1 VLNKTIVKLAIPV
14 AIGAL
19 ALTGCGGG
27 DSGSGDTYKIAFQGP
42 LSGDN
47 VQLGQNMENGIK
59 LAIEQANASD
69 DLGFEVEYM
78 PVDDQGLP
86 DKATAAAQK
95 AIDDQDVVA
104 VIGPAF
110 SGPADTAAEVY
121 GAASLVT
128 VSSSATRPDL
138 TTKGYQ
144 TFLRAVPND
153 SAQGSGMAKFISTE
167 LKAKKVVVVD
177 DKTDYGIGL
186 GDVAEKDLKAAGVTV
201 VRQSVPQKTPDYSAA
216 AKNVVKNKPDALI
229 YAGYYQD
236 AGPFAKKLK
245 EAGYDGA
252 AMSGDGT
259 NDAQFIELA
268 GAASD
273 GWYLT
278 CACTDAS
285 KEEATKKFAT
295 EYEKEYNQAP
305 GTYSA
310 ESYDVA
316 KMIIEEIKKLHE
328 DGGVEREALLEA
340 LRGVKYKGLT
350 KEFSF
355 DDKGEFTNKTVY
367 LYRVKGDAIEYQGNI
382 DELAA
387 G

>member
-1 VLNKTIVKLAIPV
+1 VLNKTIVKLAIPM

-19 ALTGCGGG
+19 ALTGCGG
-27 DSGSGDTYKIAFQGP
+27 DSGSGGDAYKIAFQGP

-59 LAIEQANASD
+59 LAIEQANASG
-69 DLGFEVEYM
+69 DLDFELEYM

-95 AIDDQDVVA
+95 AIDDTDVVA
-104 VIGPAF
+104 VVGPAF

-121 GAASLVT
+121 GAAGLAA
-128 VSSSATRPDL
+128 VSASATRPDL
-138 TTKGYQ
+138 TTKGYE

-153 SAQGSGMAKFISTE
+153 SNQGAGMAKYLTSK
-167 LKAKKVVVVD
+167 LKVEKVVVVD

-186 GDVAEKDLKAAGVTV
+186 ADVAEKSLKDAGVDV

-245 EAGYDGA
+245 EAGFDGV
-252 AMSGDGT
+252 AMSDDGT

-268 GAASD
+268 GDASD
-273 GWYLT
+273 GWFLT
-278 CACTDAS
+278 CACTDATE
-285 KEEATKKFAT
+285 EEATKKFAAD
-295 EYEKEYNQAP
+295 YEKKYKQAS

-310 ESYDVA
+310 EAFDVTN
-316 KMIIEEIKKLHE
+316 MIISEIEKLHKE
-328 DGGVEREALLEA
+328 GGVERPALVDA
-340 LRGVKYKGLT
+340 LRGTKYKGVT

-355 DDKGEFTNKTVY
+355 DDKGEFTNETVY
-367 LYRVKGDAIEYQGNI
+367 LYQVKGDSIEYQGSI
-382 DELAA
+382 DDLV

>member
-1 VLNKTIVKLAIPV
+1 MLNKTIVKLAIPMAV
-14 AIGAL
+14 GAL

-27 DSGSGDTYKIAFQGP
+27 DSGSGDAYKIAFQGP

-59 LAIEQANASD
+59 LAIDQANAGG
-69 DLGFEVEYM
+69 DLGFEVEYV

-95 AIDDQDVVA
+95 AIDDEDVVA

-121 GAASLVT
+121 GAAGLVAL
-128 VSSSATRPDL
+128 SSSATRPDL
-138 TTKGYQ
+138 TTKGYE

-153 SAQGSGMAKFISTE
+153 SAQGAGMAKYLSGKV
-167 LKAKKVVVVD
+167 KAEKVVVVD

-186 GDVAEKDLKAAGVTV
+186 ADVAEKDLKAAGVEV

-216 AKNVVKNKPDALI
+216 AKNVTKNKPDALI

-245 EAGYDGA
+245 EAGFNGV

-259 NDAQFIELA
+259 NDAQFIQLA
-268 GAASD
+268 GDASD
-273 GWYLT
+273 GWLLT
-278 CACTDAS
+278 CPCTDAT
-285 KEEATKKFAT
+285 KEDATKKFAAD
-295 EYEKEYNQAP
+295 YEKEFKQAP

-310 ESYDVA
+310 ESYDA
-316 KMIIEEIKKLHE
+316 AMMIIEEIKKLHE
-328 DGGVEREALLEA
+328 DGGVERQALVDA
-340 LRGVKYKGLT
+340 LRAAKYKGLT

-355 DDKGEFTNKTVY
+355 DDKGEFTNQTIY
-367 LYRVKGDAIEYQGNI
+367 LYQVKGEGIEYQGSV
-382 DELAA
+382 DELA

>member
-1 VLNKTIVKLAIPV
+1 MLNKTIVKLAIPV
-14 AIGAL
+14 AVGAL
-19 ALTGCGGG
+19 ALTGCGG
-27 DSGSGDTYKIAFQGP
+27 DSGSGGDAYKIAFQGP

-59 LAIEQANASD
+59 LAIDQANASG

-95 AIDDQDVVA
+95 AIDDTDVVA

-121 GAASLVT
+121 GAAGLAA

-138 TTKGYQ
+138 TTKGYE

-153 SAQGSGMAKFISTE
+153 SAQGAGMAKY
-167 LKAKKVVVVD
+167 LVGKVKAEKVVVVD

-186 GDVAEKDLKAAGVTV
+186 ADVAEKDLKAAGVDV

-216 AKNVVKNKPDALI
+216 AKNVVKNKPDAMI

-236 AGPFAKKLK
+236 AGPFAKKLD
-245 EAGYDGA
+245 EAGFDGV

-268 GAASD
+268 GDASD
-273 GWYLT
+273 QWFLT
-278 CACTDAS
+278 CPCTDAT
-285 KEEATKKFAT
+285 KEDATKKFAAD
-295 EYEKEYNQAP
+295 YEKEFKQAP

-316 KMIIEEIKKLHE
+316 NMIIEQIKKLHE
-328 DGGVEREALLEA
+328 EGGVEREALMEA

-355 DDKGEFTNKTVY
+355 DDKGEFTNQTIY
-367 LYRVKGDAIEYQGNI
+367 LYQVKGDGIEYQGSV
-382 DELAA
+382 DELA

>member
-1 VLNKTIVKLAIPV
+1 MLNKTIVKLAIPM

-27 DSGSGDTYKIAFQGP
+27 DSGSGDAYKIAFQGP

-59 LAIEQANASD
+59 LAIDQANAKG
-69 DLGFEVEYM
+69 DLGFEIEYM

-95 AIDDQDVVA
+95 AIDDENVVA

-121 GAASLVT
+121 GAVGLAA

-138 TTKGYQ
+138 TTKGYE

-153 SAQGSGMAKFISTE
+153 SAQGAGMAKYLSNE
-167 LKAKKVVVVD
+167 VKAKKVVVVD

-186 GDVAEKDLKAAGVTV
+186 ADVAEKDLKAAGVEV

-216 AKNVVKNKPDALI
+216 AKNVTKNKPDALI

-245 EAGYDGA
+245 EAGFDGV

-268 GAASD
+268 GDASD
-273 GWYLT
+273 QWFLT
-278 CACTDAS
+278 CPCTDAT
-285 KEEATKKFAT
+285 KEDATKKFAAD
-295 EYEKEYNQAP
+295 YEKEFKLAP

-310 ESYDVA
+310 ESYDA
-316 KMIIEEIKKLHE
+316 AMMIIEEIKKLHE
-328 DGGVEREALLEA
+328 DGGVERQALVDA

-355 DDKGEFTNKTVY
+355 DDKGEFTNQTIY
-367 LYRVKGDAIEYQGNI
+367 LYQVKGDGIEYQGSI
-382 DELAA
+382 DELA

>member
-1 VLNKTIVKLAIPV
+1 MLNKTIVKLAIPMAV
-14 AIGAL
+14 GAL
-19 ALTGCGGG
+19 ALTGCGG
-27 DSGSGDTYKIAFQGP
+27 DSGSGGDVYKIAFQGP

-59 LAIEQANASD
+59 LAVDQANASGELD
-69 DLGFEVEYM
+69 FEIEYL

-86 DKATAAAQK
+86 DKATTAAQK
-95 AIDDQDVVA
+95 AIDDTDVVA

-121 GAASLVT
+121 GAAGMAA

-138 TTKGYQ
+138 TTKGYE

-153 SAQGSGMAKFISTE
+153 SAQGAGMAKFLAGKVGAE
-167 LKAKKVVVVD
+167 KVVVVD

-186 GDVAEKDLKAAGVTV
+186 ADVAEKDLKAAGISV

-216 AKNVVKNKPDALI
+216 ARNVIKNSPDALI

-236 AGPFAKKLK
+236 AGPFATKLK
-245 EAGYDGA
+245 EAGFDGV

-268 GAASD
+268 GDASD

-278 CACTDAS
+278 CPCTDAT
-285 KEEATKKFAT
+285 KEDATKKFAAD
-295 EYEKEYNQAP
+295 YEKEFKQAP

-316 KMIIEEIKKLHE
+316 SMVIEEIEKLHAE
-328 DGGVEREALLEA
+328 GGVEREALMEA

-355 DDKGEFTNKTVY
+355 DDKGEFTNQTIY
-367 LYRVKGDAIEYQGNI
+367 MYQVKGDAIEYQGNI
-382 DELAA
+382 DELA

>member
-1 VLNKTIVKLAIPV
+1 MLNKTIVKLAIPMAV
-14 AIGAL
+14 GAF

-27 DSGSGDTYKIAFQGP
+27 DSGSGDAYKIAFQGP

-59 LAIEQANASD
+59 LAIDQANAEG
-69 DLGFEVEYM
+69 DLGFEVEYV
-78 PVDDQGLP
+78 PADDQGLP
-86 DKATAAAQK
+86 DKATTAAQK
-95 AIDDQDVVA
+95 AIDDEDVVA

-110 SGPADTAAEVY
+110 SGPADTAAEIY
-121 GAASLVT
+121 GAAGLVAL
-128 VSSSATRPDL
+128 SSSATRPDL
-138 TTKGYQ
+138 TTKGYE

-153 SAQGSGMAKFISTE
+153 SAQGAGMAKY
-167 LKAKKVVVVD
+167 LANKAKAEKVVVVD

-186 GDVAEKDLKAAGVTV
+186 ADVAEENLKAAGVEV

-216 AKNVVKNKPDALI
+216 AKNVTKNKPDALI

-245 EAGYDGA
+245 EAGFDGV

-259 NDAQFIELA
+259 NDAQFIQLA
-268 GAASD
+268 GDASD
-273 GWYLT
+273 GWLLT
-278 CACTDAS
+278 CPCTDAT
-285 KEEATKKFAT
+285 KEDATKKFAAD
-295 EYEKEYNQAP
+295 YEKEFKQTP

-310 ESYDVA
+310 ESYDA
-316 KMIIEEIKKLHE
+316 AMMIIEEVKKLHE
-328 DGGVEREALLEA
+328 DGGVERQALVDA
-340 LRGVKYKGLT
+340 LRAAKYKGLT

-355 DDKGEFTNKTVY
+355 DDKGEFTNQTIY
-367 LYRVKGDAIEYQGNI
+367 LYQVKGEGIEYQGSI
-382 DELAA
+382 DELA